1 MSLLGEEMKIK
12 DNYNTEKT
20 EQRLVKYWKDEAKNG
35 NKRALKILLQ
45 LNNFNFKITSFT
57 IK

>member
-1 MSLLGEEMKIK
+1 MKIK

-35 NKRALKILLQ
+35 NKNALKILLQ